1 MQRSDEGGSMLIEI
15 LVVLLLISVL
25 AAVVLPSGFAFYRRA
40 AVEYEA
46 LRLIGELR
54 RMQAVSR
61 TTARPLYILGPM
73 RGGERAP
80 ALYVHTDGYE
90 IRRPVKGRVRV
101 YHALPLVRMRRE
113 GSTDRPAAF
122 DWNGGI
128 AWDKSSNMTIRVY
141 AEGHEAEGLRV
152 VIDGAARIRL
162 QRGRP

>member
-1 MQRSDEGGSMLIEI
+1 
-15 LVVLLLISVL
+15 
-25 AAVVLPSGFAFYRRA
+25 
-40 AVEYEA
+40 
-46 LRLIGELR
+46 
-54 RMQAVSR
+54 
-61 TTARPLYILGPM
+61 M

-113 GSTDRPAAF
+113 GHTDRPAAF

-128 AWDKSSNMTIRVY
+128 AWDKSSNMTICVY
-141 AEGHEAEGLRV
+141 AEEHEAEGLRV

>member
-1 MQRSDEGGSMLIEI
+1 MWSSDEGGSMLIEI

-25 AAVVLPSGFAFYRRA
+25 AAVILPSGLAFYRRA

-46 LRLIGELR
+46 MRLIGELR

-61 TTARPLYILGPM
+61 TTARPLGPM

-113 GSTDRPAAF
+113 GHTDRPAAF